1 MQKLIDGAQ
10 KLGIKLSDKQITQ
23 FKLYYQELVSW
34 NKKFNLTTI
43 TDYQEVQ
50 IKHFLDSLTVISALT
65 EEELTQ
71 PGFSTIDIGTG
82 AGFPGIPLKVFLSQS
97 RLVLLDSK
105 AKKATFLQ
113 HVIEQLEL
121 DDVEVVVG
129 RAEEIGH
136 RPLFREN
143 FTLVVSRAVASLPTL
158 VELALP
164 FCQMGGKFI
173 AQKKGQIEQE
183 LVQAGKAIDVLG
195 GELNQVKKVEL
206 EELSDERYLVIIDK
220 ISPSPEKYPR
230 RAGTPTRRPIIA
242 SE

>member
-10 KLGIKLSDKQITQ
+10 KLGINLNDKQITQ
-23 FKLYYQELVSW
+23 FKLYYQELVGW

-50 IKHFLDSLTVISALT
+50 LKHFLDSLTVISALT
-65 EEELTQ
+65 EEELRQ
-71 PGFSTIDIGTG
+71 PGFSIIDIGTG
-82 AGFPGIPLKVFLSQS
+82 AGFPGIPLKVFLPQS

-105 AKKATFLQ
+105 AKKAAFLQ

-129 RAEEIGH
+129 RAEEIAH
-136 RPLFREN
+136 RPLLREN

-230 RAGTPTRRPIIA
+230 RAGTPTRRPIIGG
-242 SE
+242 E

>member
-10 KLGIKLSDKQITQ
+10 KLGINLNDKQITQ
-23 FKLYYQELVSW
+23 FKLYYQELVGW

-65 EEELTQ
+65 EEELRQ
-71 PGFSTIDIGTG
+71 PGFSIIDIGTG

-129 RAEEIGH
+129 RAEEIAH
-136 RPLFREN
+136 RPLLREN

-230 RAGTPTRRPIIA
+230 RAGTPTRRPIIGG
-242 SE
+242 E

>member
-10 KLGIKLSDKQITQ
+10 KLGINLNDKQITQ

-50 IKHFLDSLTVISALT
+50 IKHFLDSLTVTLALT
-65 EEELTQ
+65 KEELRQ
-71 PGFSTIDIGTG
+71 PGFSIIDIGTG
-82 AGFPGIPLKVFLSQS
+82 AGFPGIPLNIFLPES

-113 HVIEQLEL
+113 HIIEQLEL
-121 DDVEVVVG
+121 SHAEVVVG
-129 RAEEIGH
+129 RAEEIAH
-136 RPLFREN
+136 QPLFRQN

-164 FCQMGGKFI
+164 FCQIGGEFV
-173 AQKKGQIEQE
+173 AQKKGEIEQE
-183 LVQAGKAIDVLG
+183 VVQASKAIEALG
-195 GELNQVKKVEL
+195 GKLKQVKKIEL

-220 ISPSPEKYPR
+220 ICPSPEKYPR
-230 RAGTPTRRPIIA
+230 HPGTPMRRPLLRG
-242 SE
+242 E

>member
-10 KLGIKLSDKQITQ
+10 KLGINLSDKQITQ

-50 IKHFLDSLTVISALT
+50 TKHFLDSLTVVLALT
-65 EEELTQ
+65 EEELRQ
-71 PGFSTIDIGTG
+71 PGFSIIDIGTG
-82 AGFPGIPLKVFLSQS
+82 AGFPGIPLKVFLTQS

-113 HVIEQLEL
+113 HIIDQLEL
-121 DDVEVVVG
+121 DYVEVVIG
-129 RAEEIGH
+129 RSEEIAH
-136 RPLFREN
+136 QPLFREN
-143 FTLVVSRAVASLPTL
+143 FTLVVSRAVASLPAL

-164 FCQMGGKFI
+164 FCHIGGKFI

-183 LVQAGKAIDVLG
+183 VVQAGKAIDVLG
-195 GELNQVKKVEL
+195 GKLNQVKKVEL
-206 EELSDERYLVIIDK
+206 EELSDRRYLVIIDK
-220 ISPSPEKYPR
+220 ICPSPEKYPR
-230 RAGTPTRRPIIA
+230 RAGTPARHPIIGA
-242 SE
+242 E

>member
-10 KLGIKLSDKQITQ
+10 KLGINLNDKQITQ
-23 FKLYYQELVSW
+23 FKLYYQELVGW

-43 TDYQEVQ
+43 TDYPEVQ
-50 IKHFLDSLTVISALT
+50 MKHFLDSLTVISALT

-71 PGFSTIDIGTG
+71 PGFSIIDIGTG

-129 RAEEIGH
+129 RAEEIAH

-164 FCQMGGKFI
+164 FCQMGGKSV

-206 EELSDERYLVIIDK
+206 EELSDERFLVIIDK
-220 ISPSPEKYPR
+220 IYPTPEKYPR
-230 RAGTPTRRPIIA
+230 RPGIPVRRPIL
-242 SE
+242 E

>member
-1 MQKLIDGAQ
+1 MQQLIDGAQ
-10 KLGIKLSDKQITQ
+10 KLGINLSDKQITQ

-65 EEELTQ
+65 EEELRQ
-71 PGFSTIDIGTG
+71 PGFSIIDIGTG

-105 AKKATFLQ
+105 AKKAAFLQ

-129 RAEEIGH
+129 RAEEIAH
-136 RPLFREN
+136 RPLLREN

-206 EELSDERYLVIIDK
+206 EELSDERFLVIIDK
-220 ISPSPEKYPR
+220 IYPTPEKYPR
-230 RAGTPTRRPIIA
+230 QPGIPVRRPIL
-242 SE
+242 E

>member
-71 PGFSTIDIGTG
+71 PGFSIIDIGTG

>member
-10 KLGIKLSDKQITQ
+10 KLGINLNDKQITQ
-23 FKLYYQELVSW
+23 FKLYYQELVGW

-50 IKHFLDSLTVISALT
+50 LKHFLDSLTVISALT
-65 EEELTQ
+65 EEELRQ
-71 PGFSTIDIGTG
+71 PGFSIIDIGTG
-82 AGFPGIPLKVFLSQS
+82 AGFPGIPLKVFLPQS

-105 AKKATFLQ
+105 AKKAAFLQ

-129 RAEEIGH
+129 RAEEIAH
-136 RPLFREN
+136 RPLLREN

-183 LVQAGKAIDVLG
+183 LVQAGKAIDVFG

-230 RAGTPTRRPIIA
+230 RAGTPTRRPIIGG
-242 SE
+242 E